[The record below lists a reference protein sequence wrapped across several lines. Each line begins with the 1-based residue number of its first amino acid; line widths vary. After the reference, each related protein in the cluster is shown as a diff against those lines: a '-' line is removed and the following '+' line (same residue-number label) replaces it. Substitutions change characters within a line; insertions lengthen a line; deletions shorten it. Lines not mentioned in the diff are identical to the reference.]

1 MKKSILSLSAVAL
14 AGMFVASSA
23 SAVAIFDYNQ
33 ARIYAPY
40 RVAKMGAAVLPAG
53 TGATKLE
60 QHPAGT
66 GHILLTPYYNAQ
78 GSNATLINIVNTDNY
93 NGKAVKVRF
102 RGASNSDDIMD
113 FTVLLSPGDV
123 WSGNISQHGGING
136 TGLAQLSMSP
146 DDVSCMFPAA
156 ETFPQDFVTGRLD
169 NLNQPADVKA
179 ALTRE
184 GYVEVLNMADIP
196 PFKSDG
202 VTVNPL
208 YTSIKHVN
216 GTAPCA
222 GALYNALFNTNEIN
236 LQGDERSYIDQ
247 TGLAFPTGNLMGSW
261 TIMNQ
266 AQQGSFSGAQTAM
279 IATTADMGVNG
290 TVTTTAAGIA
300 FSPQRQL
307 TFGGVSNASEIDL
320 RTADPILVTGDAT
333 VATGGPNN
341 AVSKP
346 TGATTGGSIET
357 PLWFD
362 LPDLSTP
369 ILFDLDSTAH
379 APTDQVNRLTRTLTK
394 TNVQNEWIA
403 SNAGV
408 QFDTDWVISQPT
420 RRYHVA
426 VDYANSRLVF
436 GTVSPTVAANR
447 FIGYDPVKLTTTT
460 GIGPVACM
468 DYGLLLGDR
477 QETFATQGPVISPG
491 TVKPTCGEVF
501 TMQFTGTSTLNASI
515 TATSFNDVIRPLL
528 ASGAGWG
535 QLSMTG
541 AGGIE
546 GLPTLGFA
554 AIQFSRN
561 DTGAIYNMTFPHRWA
576 TGTIDSQ

>member
-14 AGMFVASSA
+14 AGMFVASTA
-23 SAVAIFDYNQ
+23 SAVAIFDYNAPNRVYPQ
-33 ARIYAPY
+33 YRID
-40 RVAKMGAAVLPAG
+40 KMGAILSG

-78 GSNATLINIVNTDNY
+78 GSNATLINIVNTDVF
-93 NGKAVKVRF
+93 NGKAIKVRF
-102 RGASNSDDIMD
+102 RGASNSDDLQD
-113 FTVLLSPGDV
+113 FTVFLSPGDV
-123 WSGNISQHGGING
+123 WSGNVSQHGGQNG

-156 ETFPQDFVTGRLD
+156 ETFPKDFVTGRLD
-169 NLNQPADVKA
+169 NLNQPAEVKA

-202 VTVNPL
+202 VTPNPL
-208 YTSIKHVN
+208 YTAIKHVN
-216 GTAPCA
+216 GKAPCTGTA
-222 GALYNALFNTNEIN
+222 LDRLYNTTEVNYAGNES
-236 LQGDERSYIDQ
+236 LYIDNW
-247 TGLAFPTGNLMGSW
+247 GLAFPTGNLMGSW

-266 AQQGSFSGAQTAM
+266 QQMGTFSGAQTAM

-290 TVTTTAAGIA
+290 TVGTNDAGIA
-300 FSPQRQL
+300 FSPQVQL
-307 TFGGVSNASEIDL
+307 PYGGVNNPGEIDL

-333 VATGGPNN
+333 LATGGPNN
-341 AVSKP
+341 AVSRP
-346 TGATTGGSIET
+346 NGASSGASIET

-369 ILFDLDSTAH
+369 ILSNLDSTAH
-379 APTDQVNRLTRTLTK
+379 APTDQVNQLTRTLTK
-394 TNVQNEWIA
+394 TNVQNEWIV

-436 GTVSPTVAANR
+436 GAVTPTVAANR
-447 FIGYDPVKLTTTT
+447 FIGYNPVALKTST
-460 GIGPVACM
+460 GIGPVACL

-477 QETFATQGPVISPG
+477 QETFATQGPVVSPG
-491 TVKPTCGEVF
+491 TIKPTCGEVF
-501 TMQFTGTSTLNASI
+501 TMQFSGTSTLDASV
-515 TATSFNDVIRPLL
+515 TATSFTDVIQPLV

-535 QLSMTG
+535 QLTTTG
-541 AGGIE
+541 AGGAE

-554 AIQFSRN
+554 AIQFSN
-561 DTGAIYNMTFPHRWA
+561 NNTGAIYNLTFPHRWA
-576 TGTIDSQ
+576 SRTVDSQ